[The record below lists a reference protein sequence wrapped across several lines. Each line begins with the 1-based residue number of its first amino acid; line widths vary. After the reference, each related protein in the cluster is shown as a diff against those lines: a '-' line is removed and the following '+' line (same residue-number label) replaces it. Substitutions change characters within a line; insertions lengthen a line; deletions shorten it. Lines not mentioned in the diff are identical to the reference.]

1 MMWGMW
7 TDSGGLIGIGY
18 QGLTL
23 DNLSDKLSKWGVTVL
38 VDVRLNAVSRK
49 PGFSKGRLSAHLE
62 ERGIRYVHMPALGNP
77 KDNRAG
83 YGGDAEAIE
92 TSRGRFRAV
101 LDGDGA
107 REALRELVDLAGGA
121 HVAVFCYEESEL
133 HCHRNEVLFEA
144 NRLMDTAPAGSR

>member
-1 MMWGMW
+1 MWGMW

-23 DNLSDKLSKWGVTVL
+23 DELSEKLIKRGVTVL

-49 PGFSKGRLSAHLE
+49 PGFSKGRLSAHLAE
-62 ERGIRYVHMPALGNP
+62 QGIDYVHAPALGNP

-83 YGGDAEAIE
+83 YGGDAEAIVA
-92 TSRGRFRAV
+92 SRSRFLEV
-101 LDGDGA
+101 LEGDEA
-107 REALRELVDLAGGA
+107 QKALRDLADLAAIA

-133 HCHRNEVLFEA
+133 HCHRHEVLGEA
-144 NRLMDTAPAGSR
+144 NRLMDEVPAAAC

>member
-1 MMWGMW
+1 MMRTMW

-23 DNLSDKLSKWGVTVL
+23 DDLSDKLSQWGVTVL
-38 VDVRLNAVSRK
+38 VDVRMNAVSRK

-62 ERGIRYVHMPALGNP
+62 DRGIRYVHMPALGNP

-83 YGGDAEAIE
+83 YGGDAQAVE
-92 TSRGRFRAV
+92 TSRVRFREV
-101 LDGDGA
+101 MNDDIA
-107 REALRELVDLAGGA
+107 RDALRELVDLALNA

-133 HCHRNEVLFEA
+133 HCHRHEVLAEA
-144 NRLMDTAPAGSR
+144 NRLMDASIAASH

>member
-1 MMWGMW
+1 MW

-23 DNLSDKLSKWGVTVL
+23 GDLSDKLSKWGVGVL

-49 PGFSKGRLSAHLE
+49 PGFSKSRLSAHLE

-83 YGGDAEAIE
+83 YGGDAEAVE
-92 TSRGRFRAV
+92 MSRARF
-101 LDGDGA
+101 
-107 REALRELVDLAGGA
+107 REALEHDSARDALGELVDLASEV

-133 HCHRNEVLFEA
+133 HCHRHEVLFEA
-144 NRLMDTAPAGSR
+144 NRLMDTAAAGVR